1 MMEAW
6 GERTP
11 IIYITG
17 SSSLKRQGSGG
28 FKAVDVSIAKPLTK
42 YSASITDG
50 NRIREFVD
58 KAYRIATNGYPGSVH
73 LSVPVDIMFSSF
85 SDDAGLDER
94 PFAHNKKPNA
104 KAWPDPNSIKEIL
117 DLTIVVKKPILI
129 GGHGVSGGEMLKK
142 I

>member
-1 MMEAW
+1 MGPEGFANAVPSMMEAW

-28 FKAVDVSIAKPLTK
+28 FKEIDDVSIAAPLTK

-58 KAYRIATNGYPGSVH
+58 KAYRIATNGYPGAVH
-73 LSVPVDIMFSSF
+73 LSMPVDLMFSSF
-85 SDDAGLDER
+85 L
-94 PFAHNKKPNA
+94 KM
-104 KAWPDPNSIKEIL
+104 PD
-117 DLTIVVKKPILI
+117 
-129 GGHGVSGGEMLKK
+129 LKK
-142 I
+142 DLFRIKKNQLQKLGLIQIQFQKF